1 VANCKQKV
9 GSDPPA
15 KKIIVK
21 AIANLIAARNL
32 RIRLSGEKGSLLD
45 DSYEI

>member
-1 VANCKQKV
+1 LWPIANKRLAQTHQQ
-9 GSDPPA
+9 

-32 RIRLSGEKGSLLD
+32 RIRMSGEKGSLLD
-45 DSYEI
+45 DS